1 MYDVII
7 TNVGT
12 QDDFYHSITMSLL
25 FLAPLLNP
33 PVPVYCVFIFYYI
46 NTVDVVHV
54 ATVAVLSSVKFI
66 LFERLIRNFIHIFLR
81 LYPISVNA

>member
-7 TNVGT
+7 TNVEI

-33 PVPVYCVFIFYYI
+33 VVYVVCNKRYRSYVLHLLRKMCIKLRIKRSNKINFTED
-46 NTVDVVHV
+46 NTVIV
-54 ATVAVLSSVKFI
+54 ATCARSTV
-66 LFERLIRNFIHIFLR
+66 
-81 LYPISVNA
+81 

>member
-33 PVPVYCVFIFYYI
+33 VVYVVCNKRYRSYVLLLLRKMCMKLRIKRSNKI
-46 NTVDVVHV
+46 NFSEDNT
-54 ATVAVLSSVKFI
+54 ATVATCTTSTVLI
-66 LFERLIRNFIHIFLR
+66 
-81 LYPISVNA
+81 